1 VTTQKKGLGM
11 PKPLS
16 VLSTYFN
23 SDPLTRK
30 PLKEFAAEIKEL
42 SAEEKQELAVLAAA
56 DLGVE
61 LDAA

>member
-1 VTTQKKGLGM
+1 V

-23 SDPLTRK
+23 SDPDTRK

-42 SAEEKQELAVLAAA
+42 SPEEKMELATLAAA

-61 LDAA
+61 LEAA